1 MSKYTTTVREICESF
16 LTEDEKYQDLPVYN
30 VIEKTKERFFNF
42 TFPWYS
48 NTKDGK
54 SDFMTAF
61 LERYYND
68 YIGFETFGMWKTYFS
83 AKMSAVM
90 PYYKKLYSALS
101 SGDDPFYNVDVHH
114 DTNEKETRD
123 TSDSYNDTA
132 VSNTQTD
139 TNTQDIHSDNPQV
152 TVATN
157 DYASTMDRGEGV
169 TNSHGTGDTSH
180 IGNENVDR
188 ERGEQRHE
196 YGIRGKTRAQLID
209 EYRGQ
214 IVNINKELIDMCSTL
229 FLGVW

>member
-16 LTEDEKYQDLPVYN
+16 ISEEDKHSDLPVYD
-30 VIEKTKERFFNF
+30 VINKAKTNFFNF

-48 NTKDGK
+48 DDNAGKD
-54 SDFMTAF
+54 DFMIAF

-68 YIGFETFGMWKTYFS
+68 YIGYETFGMWKTYFS

-101 SGDDPFYNVDVHH
+101 SGDDPFYNVDMHH

-123 TSDSYNDTA
+123 TSDSYNDTS
-132 VSNTQTD
+132 VS
-139 TNTQDIHSDNPQV
+139 NTQDIHSDNPQV

-157 DYASTMDRGEGV
+157 DYASTMDRGEG
-169 TNSHGTGDTSH
+169 TGDTTH

-188 ERGEQRHE
+188 ERGEQQHE

-214 IVNINKELIDMCSTL
+214 IVNINRELIDMCSTL

>member
-1 MSKYTTTVREICESF
+1 MSKYTTTIREICESF
-16 LTEDEKYQDLPVYN
+16 LTEEEKYSDLPVYD
-30 VIEKTKERFFNF
+30 VINKVKSKFFNF

-48 NTKDGK
+48 VKGEGKD
-54 SDFMTAF
+54 DFMLSF

-68 YIGFETFGMWKTYFS
+68 YIGFETLGMWKTYFS

-90 PYYKKLYSALS
+90 PYYKKLYSAISL
-101 SGDDPFYNVDVHH
+101 GDDPFYNVDVRH
-114 DTNEKETRD
+114 DTNEKEVRD
-123 TSDSYNDTA
+123 TNDSYNDTA

-139 TNTQDIHSDNPQV
+139 TNTQDIHSNNPQV
-152 TVATN
+152 TIATN
-157 DYASTMDRGEGV
+157 DYASEMDRGEGI

-180 IGNENVDR
+180 VGNENIDR
-188 ERGEQRHE
+188 ERGEQSHE

-214 IVNINKELIDMCSTL
+214 IININKELIDMCSTL

>member
-16 LTEDEKYQDLPVYN
+16 LTEEEKYSDLPVHD
-30 VIEKTKERFFNF
+30 VINKVKSKFFNF

-48 NTKDGK
+48 DKDEGK
-54 SDFMTAF
+54 DDFMVAF
-61 LERYYND
+61 LERYYNE
-68 YIGFETFGMWKTYFS
+68 YIGFETLGMWKTYFS

-90 PYYKKLYSALS
+90 PYYKKLYFAISL
-101 SGDDPFYNVDVHH
+101 GDDPFYNVDVRH
-114 DTNEKETRD
+114 DTNEKEVRD
-123 TSDSYNDTA
+123 TNDSYNDTA

-157 DYASTMDRGEGV
+157 DYASAMDRGEGI

-180 IGNENVDR
+180 VGNENIDR
-188 ERGEQRHE
+188 ERGEQSHE
-196 YGIRGKTRAQLID
+196 YGIRGKTRSQLID
-209 EYRGQ
+209 EYRRQ

-229 FLGVW
+229 FLGIW

>member
-1 MSKYTTTVREICESF
+1 MSKYTTTIREICESF
-16 LTEDEKYQDLPVYN
+16 LTEEEKYSDLPACD
-30 VIEKTKERFFNF
+30 VINKVKSKFFNF

-48 NTKDGK
+48 VKDEGK
-54 SDFMTAF
+54 DDFMLAF

-68 YIGFETFGMWKTYFS
+68 YIGFETLGMWKTYFS

-90 PYYKKLYSALS
+90 PYYKKLYSAISL
-101 SGDDPFYNVDVHH
+101 GDDPFYNVDVRH
-114 DTNEKETRD
+114 DTNEKEVRD
-123 TSDSYNDTA
+123 TNDSYNDTA

-139 TNTQDIHSDNPQV
+139 TNTQDIHSNNPQV

-157 DYASTMDRGEGV
+157 DYASEMDRGEGI

-180 IGNENVDR
+180 VGNENIDR
-188 ERGEQRHE
+188 ERGEQSHE

>member
-1 MSKYTTTVREICESF
+1 MSKYTTTIREICESF
-16 LTEDEKYQDLPVYN
+16 LTEEEKYSDLPVYD
-30 VIEKTKERFFNF
+30 VINKVKSKFFNF

-48 NTKDGK
+48 VKDEGK
-54 SDFMTAF
+54 EDFMLAF

-68 YIGFETFGMWKTYFS
+68 YIGFETLGMWKTYFS

-90 PYYKKLYSALS
+90 PYYKKLYSAISL
-101 SGDDPFYNVDVHH
+101 GDDPFYNVDVRH
-114 DTNEKETRD
+114 DTNEKEVRD
-123 TSDSYNDTA
+123 TNDSYNDTA

-139 TNTQDIHSDNPQV
+139 TNTQDIHSNNPQV

-157 DYASTMDRGEGV
+157 DYASEMDRGEDI

-180 IGNENVDR
+180 VGNENIDR
-188 ERGEQRHE
+188 ERGEQSHE

>member
-16 LTEDEKYQDLPVYN
+16 ISEEDKHSDLPVYD
-30 VIEKTKERFFNF
+30 VINKVKTNFFNF

-48 NTKDGK
+48 DDNAGKD
-54 SDFMTAF
+54 DFMIAF

-68 YIGFETFGMWKTYFS
+68 YIGYETFGMWKTYFS

-101 SGDDPFYNVDVHH
+101 SGDDPFYNVDMHH
-114 DTNEKETRD
+114 NTNEKETRD
-123 TSDSYNDTA
+123 TSDSYNDTS
-132 VSNTQTD
+132 VS
-139 TNTQDIHSDNPQV
+139 NTQDIHSDNPQV

-157 DYASTMDRGEGV
+157 DYASTMDRGEG
-169 TNSHGTGDTSH
+169 TGDTTH

-188 ERGEQRHE
+188 ERGEQQHE

-214 IVNINKELIDMCSTL
+214 IVNINRELIDMCSTL

>member
-16 LTEDEKYQDLPVYN
+16 LTEEEKYSDLPVYD
-30 VIEKTKERFFNF
+30 VINKVKSKFFNF

-48 NTKDGK
+48 DKDEGK
-54 SDFMTAF
+54 DDFMLAF

-68 YIGFETFGMWKTYFS
+68 YIGFETLGMWKTYFS

-90 PYYKKLYSALS
+90 PYYKKLYFAISL
-101 SGDDPFYNVDVHH
+101 GDDPFYNVDVRH
-114 DTNEKETRD
+114 DTNEKELRD
-123 TSDSYNDTA
+123 TNDSYNDRA

-157 DYASTMDRGEGV
+157 DYASAMDRGEGV
-169 TNSHGTGDTSH
+169 TNSHGTGDTTHVGS
-180 IGNENVDR
+180 ENVNR
-188 ERGEQRHE
+188 ERGEQHYE